1 MSESEGLLERE
12 SRMGRVSRRG
22 PLMEGA
28 GNLSTKSDPS
38 GSRGRKLKG
47 GFPKTLPSGLWSMLS
62 TRKRGE
68 KESHDL
74 LVFFPDKHFPFTPR
88 ARHTKAGPP
97 KA

>member
-1 MSESEGLLERE
+1 
-12 SRMGRVSRRG
+12 MGRVSRRG

-62 TRKRGE
+62 TRKRGG
-68 KESHDL
+68 KKSHDL
-74 LVFFPDKHFPFTPR
+74 LVFFPDKSFPFNTQSKK
-88 ARHTKAGPP
+88 H
-97 KA
+97 